1 MYSTV
6 SGISITASTPDGTSM
21 KFVVS
26 LNGGEWKHYNTSS
39 GAWESVATQDITAD
53 SVMAEGNTKAEL
65 ESLVSLG
72 SGDAD
77 GGYCG
82 KLTFHRFHP
91 D

>member
-26 LNGGEWKHYNTSS
+26 LNGGEWRHYNTSS
-39 GAWESVATQDITAD
+39 GAWESVATQDITAE

-65 ESLVSLG
+65 EALDSSKLG
-72 SGDAD
+72 DFAGA
-77 GGYCG
+77 
-82 KLTFHRFHP
+82 TVA
-91 D
+91 